1 MSSCCLFGDREKV
14 FVFIVLLWLRMVFV
28 QICEL
33 VMNIV
38 VVFEFVFIVG
48 MLVIVLISIGCG
60 FYVRLGMFGRNILWL
75 IILLRLLCVFWKQMF
90 LVLLLL
96 ILIWLSEK
104 WYVVCVLV
112 SILFVGLIFICVGV
126 LEVLLSV
133 RLFRMLLVFSVWY
146 FVVLVW
152 FIGLLF
158 YGQKLILLMRVML
171 LVSIFLNWVLV
182 GELFGVVSQLVLVRC
197 VIVGDVVGKC
207 QLI

>member
-1 MSSCCLFGDREKV
+1 
-14 FVFIVLLWLRMVFV
+14 
-28 QICEL
+28 
-33 VMNIV
+33 
-38 VVFEFVFIVG
+38 
-48 MLVIVLISIGCG
+48 
-60 FYVRLGMFGRNILWL
+60 
-75 IILLRLLCVFWKQMF
+75 MF

-158 YGQKLILLMRVML
+158 YG
-171 LVSIFLNWVLV
+171 
-182 GELFGVVSQLVLVRC
+182 
-197 VIVGDVVGKC
+197 
-207 QLI
+207 